1 MLGAVEQQG
10 YSGVMQGRDRVGF
23 KTLREGGVTALA
35 GWRATAGERLGALPA
50 ARATA
55 LIRGLERD
63 GDRSRLV
70 ALHDLAT
77 GTEPGAPNRLT
88 ISRLVATIRA
98 ALESGKLLILAGE
111 ADGRSS
117 EVAPAPGGSKVSAEQ
132 RLISSLMTG
141 RAALSLDGVRYR
153 LVAAEAGAAVR
164 GHNDYSSV
172 PTADAGELVQRL
184 AEATARSP
192 ADRAAWAEVREA
204 VSRGDDKARIVL
216 LRPRPASFVPAPLTA
231 APAPAPAPRPAVATQ
246 TWIEFEIQF
255 EDGSPFMGNCVVE
268 LPGGVRSEG
277 APDDQ
282 GVIRIERLD
291 PGTCKISF
299 PELDAPA
306 WKAA

>member
-1 MLGAVEQQG
+1 
-10 YSGVMQGRDRVGF
+10 MQGRDRVEL
-23 KTLREGGVTALA
+23 KTLREGSVTALP
-35 GWRATAGERLGALPA
+35 GWRATADQRHGALPA

-77 GTEPGAPNRLT
+77 GTEPGAPNRLS
-88 ISRLVATIRA
+88 ISKLVDTVRA

-111 ADGRSS
+111 ADERSS

-132 RLISSLMTG
+132 RLISGLMTG

-153 LVAAEAGAAVR
+153 LVAAAAGAAVR
-164 GHNDYSSV
+164 GHNEYSSV
-172 PTADAGELVQRL
+172 PSAEASELVKRL

-204 VSRGDDKARIVL
+204 VSRADAQARIVL
-216 LRPRPASFVPAPLTA
+216 LRPRPASFVPAPLPA
-231 APAPAPAPRPAVATQ
+231 APAPAPAARPAVAIQ
-246 TWIEFEIQF
+246 TWIEIEILF
-255 EDGSPFMGNCVVE
+255 EDGTPFTGNCVVE

-277 APDDQ
+277 APD
-282 GVIRIERLD
+282 GEGIVRIERID
-291 PGTCKISF
+291 PGTCKVSL